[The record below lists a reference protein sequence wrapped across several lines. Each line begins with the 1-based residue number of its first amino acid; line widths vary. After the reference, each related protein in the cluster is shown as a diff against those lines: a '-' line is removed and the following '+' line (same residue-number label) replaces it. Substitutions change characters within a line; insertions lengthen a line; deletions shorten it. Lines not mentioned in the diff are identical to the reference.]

1 MSGQSSKL
9 AMGAALSVVRS
20 LLNYVSPAATSAL
33 ARSAQLFTDSL
44 VQAVAV
50 VPLLGVGFAT
60 GLRVKDD
67 VNGWYKRL
75 NKPSWTPPGWV
86 FGPVS
91 VTPACVADDESCDR
105 LH

>member
-1 MSGQSSKL
+1 
-9 AMGAALSVVRS
+9 MGAALSVVRS
-20 LLNYVSPAATSAL
+20 LLKLTSLAATFFK
-33 ARSAQLFTDSL
+33 ARSAHLRTDAL

-60 GLRVKDD
+60 GLRVKDE

-75 NKPSWTPPGWV
+75 DKPSWTPPGWV

-91 VTPACVADDESCDR
+91 VTPVCTANDERRGC